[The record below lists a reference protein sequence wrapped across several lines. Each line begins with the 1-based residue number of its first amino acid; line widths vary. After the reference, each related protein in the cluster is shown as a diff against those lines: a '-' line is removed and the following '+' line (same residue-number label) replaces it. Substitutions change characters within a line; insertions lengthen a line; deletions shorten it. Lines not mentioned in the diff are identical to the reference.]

1 MSDRNRKKPLAGR
14 MPIAA
19 GLLVLMMWLGLSAQS
34 RAQQLPQ
41 GWVAENIEP
50 VGYSELDGRPGFKM
64 AIKEVNGRW
73 YLYMGHL
80 WDHGWTIV
88 DVTDPST
95 PQVLKFIPYESANA
109 QNSWTIQMDVHGDRM
124 LTNATAAGFEQGD
137 PDKPHDEK
145 VLIWDI
151 SDPVNP
157 RQVGEYEV
165 ATHRNYLL
173 DENTM
178 HLAATPPGYGGN
190 INLVIDIS
198 DPSNPTEIGRFS
210 FPGQHIGAG
219 EEPAESGISQHGP
232 PDVVGN
238 VAYMGMGSAGLAIV
252 DMTDPASPK
261 MIGNLDFAPPFK
273 PGMTSLHGA
282 LKVRDKPLV
291 IVNSE
296 SGPEMCEEPLNFAA
310 VVDVDDLANPRLIS
324 LFPLPVPPVGAPY
337 SDFCDKGGRFGPH
350 NLNQLQHSPDV
361 ESQGDLVYLTYFN
374 AGLRLFDISDPQ
386 VPKEVGFF
394 IPPEPTTRY
403 GAVPTTRL
411 AVQTEDVLVDRRGY
425 MYITN
430 KNQGL
435 WILRHTGPRPPANP

>member
-1 MSDRNRKKPLAGR
+1 
-14 MPIAA
+14 
-19 GLLVLMMWLGLSAQS
+19 
-34 RAQQLPQ
+34 
-41 GWVAENIEP
+41 
-50 VGYSELDGRPGFKM
+50 
-64 AIKEVNGRW
+64 
-73 YLYMGHL
+73 
-80 WDHGWTIV
+80 
-88 DVTDPST
+88 
-95 PQVLKFIPYESANA
+95 
-109 QNSWTIQMDVHGDRM
+109 
-124 LTNATAAGFEQGD
+124 
-137 PDKPHDEK
+137 
-145 VLIWDI
+145 
-151 SDPVNP
+151 
-157 RQVGEYEV
+157 
-165 ATHRNYLL
+165 
-173 DENTM
+173 
-178 HLAATPPGYGGN
+178 
-190 INLVIDIS
+190 
-198 DPSNPTEIGRFS
+198 
-210 FPGQHIGAG
+210 
-219 EEPAESGISQHGP
+219 
-232 PDVVGN
+232 
-238 VAYMGMGSAGLAIV
+238 
-252 DMTDPASPK
+252 
-261 MIGNLDFAPPFK
+261 
-273 PGMTSLHGA
+273 MTSLHGA